1 MSKKVLIIGGMGS
14 GSSIAFAMIDA
25 NLRGDKTFEFM
36 GFVNDRDKTEK
47 IEGYPVLGGLKDIP
61 RLIKEG
67 YYFINNIGRMGAQK
81 QRIELIESLNIPDER
96 FFTFIH
102 PLAYVAPEV
111 TLGVGCVV
119 MPNVNISPRVKIG
132 KCTRIMSNAFIGYDT
147 NAGNY
152 CLFSGASCTGSHL
165 QIGDGVFV
173 GFNATLKECLSLGN
187 YSVVGMGAV
196 LTKSIQE
203 SEVWAGNPAK
213 LFKTFE

>member
-1 MSKKVLIIGGMGS
+1 MLIIGGKGS

-25 NLRGDKTFEFM
+25 NLRGDKSFEFV
-36 GFVNDRDKTEK
+36 GFVNDRDKKEK
-47 IEGYPVLGGLKDIP
+47 IEGYPVLGGLKDISK
-61 RLIKEG
+61 LIQEG
-67 YYFINNIGRMGAQK
+67 YYFINNIGRMGAQE
-81 QRIELIESLNIPDER
+81 QRIDLIESLGIPDDR

-111 TLGVGCVV
+111 ILGVGCVV
-119 MPNVNISPRVKIG
+119 MPNVNISPKVEIG
-132 KCTRIMSNAFIGYDT
+132 KCTRIMANAFIGYDT
-147 NAGNY
+147 KVGKY

-196 LTKSIQE
+196 LTKSIPE
-203 SEVWAGNPAK
+203 NEVWAGNPATW
-213 LFKTFE
+213 FKTFENHSK